1 MRMRDT
7 FGFNGFKNAQGGAAN
22 QGGTLEASTSRSVG
36 CVGRLIGT
44 GGGMREG
51 RERSGLVAL
60 VDTHEPRLDP
70 HGSRSADPCIYS
82 SPSSP

>member
-44 GGGMREG
+44 GGAVGCARVG
-51 RERSGLVAL
+51 RDQASL
-60 VDTHEPRLDP
+60 
-70 HGSRSADPCIYS
+70 
-82 SPSSP
+82 PSSTRTSLA